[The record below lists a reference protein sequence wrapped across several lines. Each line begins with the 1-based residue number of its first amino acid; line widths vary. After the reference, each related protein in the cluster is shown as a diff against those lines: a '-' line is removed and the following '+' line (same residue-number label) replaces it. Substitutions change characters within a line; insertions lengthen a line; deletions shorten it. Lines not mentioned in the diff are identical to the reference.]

1 MRLELSNERFGH
13 SLDGANHR
21 AQVTSVQW
29 AVAALVVE
37 VGVLGLVQH
46 SWIRQALE
54 VWINIHV
61 LFGVLLW
68 SLVIA
73 VFHSHVK
80 HSPNEPPIDARKL
93 SRHLS
98 RVVYLLLYVVIGVR
112 QIIGLVNCI
121 WQGGAFDFN
130 LFDERLRSGA
140 YHGGFDPKDDFH
152 VFLAFGLSALVLA
165 RVLAL
170 RIWVRSVERAATLR
184 AMDRVPH

>member
-1 MRLELSNERFGH
+1 MPKESFGH
-13 SLDGANHR
+13 SLDTAPHQG
-21 AQVTSVQW
+21 AQVTAVQW
-29 AVAALVVE
+29 AVAALVIE

-54 VWINIHV
+54 LWINIHA

-73 VFHSHVK
+73 VFHSRVK
-80 HSPNEPPIDARKL
+80 HAPNLLPIDAREL

-121 WQGGAFDFN
+121 WYGGTFDFN
-130 LFDERLRSGA
+130 LLDERFRNGP
-140 YHGGFDPKDDFH
+140 YHNGFDPKNDFQA
-152 VFLAFGLSALVLA
+152 FLAYGLSALVLA
-165 RVLAL
+165 RVLAF
-170 RIWVRSVERAATLR
+170 RIWLHSVERTATSR
-184 AMDRVPH
+184 AMD